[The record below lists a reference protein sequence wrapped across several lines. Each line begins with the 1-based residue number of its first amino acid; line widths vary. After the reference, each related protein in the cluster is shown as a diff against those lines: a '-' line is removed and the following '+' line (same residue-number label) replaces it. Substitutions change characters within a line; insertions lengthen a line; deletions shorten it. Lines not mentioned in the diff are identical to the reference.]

1 MFCFFML
8 TAEAGL
14 IAVVLSFIVPKF
26 INNRNFPIAMSYC
39 LGLFAFGITGMIFM
53 ELLPEFLM
61 LFSAIMALLVG
72 YGVVNF
78 WQNKQTFEQKG
89 DR

>member
-14 IAVVLSFIVPKF
+14 IAVVLSLIVPKF
-26 INNRNFPIAMSYC
+26 INNRNFPISMSYC
-39 LGLFAFGITGMIFM
+39 LGLFAFGMVGMIFM
-53 ELLPEFLM
+53 ELLPDFLM
-61 LFSAIMALLVG
+61 LFSVIMALLVG